1 MPISGEAL
9 RRKQILI
16 NFVVALL
23 AKVSASVQRKRI
35 LIFFAMA
42 AVVAARAAG
51 QATVLPPD
59 FSIIVLPDTQ
69 NEAQWFPGMMD
80 SQTRWIVDNRE
91 NLNIQMVLGVGDI
104 VNDGASNE
112 QQGNADAAIKLL
124 DNAGIPSMLAIG
136 NHDYDGANAG
146 AKNRIATGFNHW
158 WGPDRYAGRDY
169 YKGNEQGGSYP
180 QGSNENFY

>member
-1 MPISGEAL
+1 
-9 RRKQILI
+9 
-16 NFVVALL
+16 
-23 AKVSASVQRKRI
+23 
-35 LIFFAMA
+35 
-42 AVVAARAAG
+42 
-51 QATVLPPD
+51 
-59 FSIIVLPDTQ
+59 
-69 NEAQWFPGMMD
+69 PGMMD

-180 QGSNENFY
+180 QGSNENFYGVLNINNQPYLFLILEYVPRSEALDWASGIISRNLDKYVIIVTHSHI